1 MYIHILYHHIG
12 CPVTAVEVGD
22 TDNYAIFWKAICS
35 TNGIIHKKVNDSKF
49 LSLVGDAK
57 WLNNVSKL
65 YVRKCYIDLRNLLS
79 NINIKSALLLGTPGI
94 WKSLFLRWLISQLVL
109 NKTKRL
115 RIRLSKKIAQIIG
128 AILKVLL

>member
-65 YVRKCYIDLRNLLS
+65 YVRKCYIDLSDLFL
-79 NINIKSALLLGTPGI
+79 NINIKSGLLLGTPGI
-94 WKSLFLRWLISQLVL
+94 GKSLFLRWFISQLVSQRS
-109 NKTKRL
+109 KRL
-115 RIRLSKKIAQIIG
+115 CIRVTRRTTKNNFIDYWCD
-128 AILKVLL
+128 